1 MASATN
7 KKPLEFT
14 RKTTEPKSNASEPRR
29 KDFLFYLADG
39 QSIEQACNLVG
50 VTRKGYENWRRRHE
64 EFPKL
69 VEAARESYRRDIACG
84 FHGADAYAR
93 MLLDAIQRDESLPAP
108 LRYRASKTILTRK
121 GKTDWLPDPIPADT
135 EPLAPYDEEQPDY
148 LTNDFPSQPAR
159 SRFESAESQ
168 TASPQASAPKA
179 SAANLTP
186 EAGSQ
191 EPEAGQPLKPFTQ
204 SAPPS
209 TPNPLQ
215 NQYDAIGEPR
225 EAAPPFS
232 SYPFTSPAT
241 DRETASHGLP
251 PHAMQAPAIAPKASA
266 AANAAPEAGS
276 WKLEAVRAPASE
288 PEARSRNLRERQRAT
303 PPARRALRFPDCPK
317 REHPTY
323 RRKPEAGSRKPCER
337 QRATPPPASR

>member
-14 RKTTEPKSNASEPRR
+14 RKATEPKSNVSEPRR
-29 KDFLFYLADG
+29 KDFLFYLANG
-39 QSIEQACNLVG
+39 HSIEQAYTLVG

-69 VEAARESYRRDIACG
+69 VEAARESHRRDIACG
-84 FHGADAYAR
+84 FHLADAYAR

-168 TASPQASAPKA
+168 PASPQASAPKA

-186 EAGSQ
+186 ESGSR
-191 EPEAGQPLKPFTQ
+191 EPEAGQPLNPFTPTD
-204 SAPPS
+204 PPS

-215 NQYDAIGEPR
+215 NQHNPVVEPL
-225 EAAPPFS
+225 EAAPHFS
-232 SYPFTSPAT
+232 SDPFTSPAPT
-241 DRETASHGLP
+241 ATASHGSP
-251 PHAMQAPAIAPKASA
+251 PES
-266 AANAAPEAGS
+266 G
-276 WKLEAVRAPASE
+276 
-288 PEARSRNLRERQRAT
+288 SRNPHERQRAKLADI
-303 PPARRALRFPDCPK
+303 PEFYSDCINTTELNCYLHEC
-317 REHPTY
+317 RSSVSSQCC
-323 RRKPEAGSRKPCER
+323 G
-337 QRATPPPASR
+337 